1 MKMYRVVPQTKRVSY
16 LHTNTWTSMCVCFYQ
31 LFLLFLIVKLTV
43 QWCLYQVFDNVFND
57 SKLKLKG

>member
-43 QWCLYQVFDNVFND
+43 QWCLYQVF
-57 SKLKLKG
+57 